1 MKKHKN
7 KQKWERRMENPS
19 SSERSRAGIEDNML
33 AMFDASETKDAHQD
47 ALDDRIAFIDA
58 VRASCEHGK
67 PPTSK
72 IFGAVFH
79 MLRTGKSLE
88 LIVGSY
94 KLLVDLDKH
103 FPRVYLSGTDDSR
116 SSSNSPSKLV
126 VVKEAWSPIIDFVDK
141 AAAVSE
147 AGDKQSGGSLDPSS
161 FQVLI
166 EGLAEVLSETKF
178 EAASMEPLRNM
189 LIFQYLVVVFED
201 DFLPRNATLNWS
213 MQRESL
219 LSLLLGSRKINY
231 KSLMKDC
238 MAIMCQLSQ
247 PLSELSKHPVLQES
261 SESKLSKSCHTA
273 LSLAL
278 LGILKDTCVSME
290 KLLIMDLDMAR
301 KKADIEGRT
310 TRADTYNKDS
320 VPVFLK
326 VAPKYHLS
334 ALPLPIPL
342 THFSFFALTCLYLG
356 LDEMVSEPK
365 WKLEIVVQYLWKYIT
380 KPSVRTRKSNGH
392 TEDATFGGALKCF
405 SNITGTKSLIKKIGV
420 DVVQFL
426 LAHGFQAH
434 LSILSKGNAG
444 DKQGGNSALVDLCQA
459 FISAF
464 DSLRS
469 TNEHMEILSMGKE
482 ALFTAATIISAM
494 PQHCIEKYSLLAA
507 L

>member
-1 MKKHKN
+1 
-7 KQKWERRMENPS
+7 MENPS
-19 SSERSRAGIEDNML
+19 SGERWSRAGIDDNML
-33 AMFDASETKDAHQD
+33 AMFDASETKDVHQD

-103 FPRVYLSGTDDSR
+103 FPRVYLSGMDDSR

-126 VVKEAWSPIIDFVDK
+126 VVKEAWAPIIGFVDK
-141 AAAVSE
+141 ATAVSE
-147 AGDKQSGGSLDPSS
+147 AGDKQSGGSLDHSS
-161 FQVLI
+161 FQALI
-166 EGLAEVLSETKF
+166 EELAEILSETKF

-231 KSLMKDC
+231 KSLMKYF
-238 MAIMCQLSQ
+238 MAILCQLSQ
-247 PLSELSKHPVLQES
+247 LQSELSKHPVLQES
-261 SESKLSKSCHTA
+261 SESKLSKNCHTA

-278 LGILKDTCVSME
+278 HGVLKDTCVSME
-290 KLLIMDLDMAR
+290 KLLVMIMDLDMAR
-301 KKADIEGRT
+301 KIADIEGHT
-310 TRADTYNKDS
+310 TRGDSPRTPLMDIILDELSYNKDS

-326 VAPKYHLS
+326 
-334 ALPLPIPL
+334 I
-342 THFSFFALTCLYLG
+342 FS
-356 LDEMVSEPK
+356 ESK

-392 TEDATFGGALKCF
+392 TEDATFDGALKCF
-405 SNITGTKSLIKKIGV
+405 SNKTGTKSLIKKIGV

-444 DKQGGNSALVDLCQA
+444 DKQGGDSAIVDSCQT

-469 TNEHMEILSMGKE
+469 TDAQMEILSIGKE
-482 ALFTAATIISAM
+482 ALFTAATIIFMKS
-494 PQHCIEKYSLLAA
+494 
-507 L
+507 

>member
-1 MKKHKN
+1 
-7 KQKWERRMENPS
+7 MENPS
-19 SSERSRAGIEDNML
+19 SGERWSRAGIDDNML
-33 AMFDASETKDAHQD
+33 AMFDASETKDVHQD

-103 FPRVYLSGTDDSR
+103 FPRVYLSGMDDSR

-126 VVKEAWSPIIDFVDK
+126 VVKEAWAPIIGFVDK
-141 AAAVSE
+141 ATAVSE
-147 AGDKQSGGSLDPSS
+147 AGDKQSGGSLDHSS
-161 FQVLI
+161 FQALI
-166 EGLAEVLSETKF
+166 EELAEILSETKF

-231 KSLMKDC
+231 KSLMKYF
-238 MAIMCQLSQ
+238 MAILCQLSQ
-247 PLSELSKHPVLQES
+247 LQSELSKHPVLQES
-261 SESKLSKSCHTA
+261 SESKLSKNCHTA

-278 LGILKDTCVSME
+278 HGVLKDTCVSME
-290 KLLIMDLDMAR
+290 KLLVMIMDLDMAR
-301 KKADIEGRT
+301 KIADIEGHT
-310 TRADTYNKDS
+310 TRGDSPRTPLMDIILDELSYNKDS

-334 ALPLPIPL
+334 SLPLSVPL
-342 THFSFFALTCLYLG
+342 THFSFVADNCLYMG
-356 LDEMVSEPK
+356 LDEIFSESK

-392 TEDATFGGALKCF
+392 TEDATFDGALKCF
-405 SNITGTKSLIKKIGV
+405 SNKTGTKSLIKKIGV

-444 DKQGGNSALVDLCQA
+444 DKQGGDSAIVDSCQT

-469 TNEHMEILSMGKE
+469 TDAQMEILSIGKE
-482 ALFTAATIISAM
+482 ALFTAATIIFMKS
-494 PQHCIEKYSLLAA
+494 
-507 L
+507 

>member
-1 MKKHKN
+1 MLSFFAFLYGFIH
-7 KQKWERRMENPS
+7 
-19 SSERSRAGIEDNML
+19 AG
-33 AMFDASETKDAHQD
+33 
-47 ALDDRIAFIDA
+47 IAFIDA

-103 FPRVYLSGTDDSR
+103 FPRVYLSGMDDSR

-126 VVKEAWSPIIDFVDK
+126 VVKEAWAPIIGFVDK
-141 AAAVSE
+141 ATAVSE
-147 AGDKQSGGSLDPSS
+147 AGDKQSGGSLDHSS
-161 FQVLI
+161 FQALI
-166 EGLAEVLSETKF
+166 EELAEILSETKF

-231 KSLMKDC
+231 KSLMKYF
-238 MAIMCQLSQ
+238 MAILCQLSQ
-247 PLSELSKHPVLQES
+247 LQSELSKHPVLQES
-261 SESKLSKSCHTA
+261 SESKLSKNCHTA

-278 LGILKDTCVSME
+278 HGVLKDTCVSME
-290 KLLIMDLDMAR
+290 KLLVMIMDLDMAR
-301 KKADIEGRT
+301 KIADIEGHT
-310 TRADTYNKDS
+310 TRGDSPRTPLMDIILDELSYNKDS

-326 VAPKYHLS
+326 
-334 ALPLPIPL
+334 I
-342 THFSFFALTCLYLG
+342 FS
-356 LDEMVSEPK
+356 ESK

-392 TEDATFGGALKCF
+392 TEDATFDGALKCF
-405 SNITGTKSLIKKIGV
+405 SNKTGTKSLIKKIGV

-444 DKQGGNSALVDLCQA
+444 DKQGGDSAIVDSCQT

-469 TNEHMEILSMGKE
+469 TDAHMEILSIGKE
-482 ALFTAATIISAM
+482 ALFTAATIIFMKS
-494 PQHCIEKYSLLAA
+494 
-507 L
+507 

>member
-1 MKKHKN
+1 
-7 KQKWERRMENPS
+7 MENPS
-19 SSERSRAGIEDNML
+19 SGERWSRAGIDDNML
-33 AMFDASETKDAHQD
+33 AMFDASETKDVHQD

-103 FPRVYLSGTDDSR
+103 FPRVYLSGMDDSR

-166 EGLAEVLSETKF
+166 EGLAEVLAETKF

-231 KSLMKDC
+231 KSLMKYF
-238 MAIMCQLSQ
+238 MAILCQLSQ
-247 PLSELSKHPVLQES
+247 LQSELSKHPVLQES
-261 SESKLSKSCHTA
+261 SESKLSKNCHTA

-278 LGILKDTCVSME
+278 HGVLKDTCVSME
-290 KLLIMDLDMAR
+290 KLLVMIMDLDMAR
-301 KKADIEGRT
+301 KIADIEGHT
-310 TRADTYNKDS
+310 TRGDSPRTPLMDIILDELSYNKDS

-326 VAPKYHLS
+326 
-334 ALPLPIPL
+334 I
-342 THFSFFALTCLYLG
+342 FS
-356 LDEMVSEPK
+356 ESK

-392 TEDATFGGALKCF
+392 TEDATFDGALKCF
-405 SNITGTKSLIKKIGV
+405 SNKTGTKSLIKKIGV

-444 DKQGGNSALVDLCQA
+444 DKQGGDSAIVDSCQT

-469 TNEHMEILSMGKE
+469 TDAHMEILSIGKE
-482 ALFTAATIISAM
+482 ALFTAATIIFMKS
-494 PQHCIEKYSLLAA
+494 
-507 L
+507 

>member
-1 MKKHKN
+1 
-7 KQKWERRMENPS
+7 
-19 SSERSRAGIEDNML
+19 
-33 AMFDASETKDAHQD
+33 
-47 ALDDRIAFIDA
+47 
-58 VRASCEHGK
+58 
-67 PPTSK
+67 
-72 IFGAVFH
+72 

-103 FPRVYLSGTDDSR
+103 FPRVYLSGMDDSR

-126 VVKEAWSPIIDFVDK
+126 VVKEAWAPIIGFVDK
-141 AAAVSE
+141 ATAVSE
-147 AGDKQSGGSLDPSS
+147 AGDKQSGGSLDHSS
-161 FQVLI
+161 FQALI
-166 EGLAEVLSETKF
+166 EELAEILSETKF

-231 KSLMKDC
+231 KSLMKYF
-238 MAIMCQLSQ
+238 MAILCQLSQ
-247 PLSELSKHPVLQES
+247 LQSELSKHPVLQES
-261 SESKLSKSCHTA
+261 SESKLSKNCHTA

-278 LGILKDTCVSME
+278 HGVLKDTCVSME
-290 KLLIMDLDMAR
+290 KLLVMIMDLDMAR
-301 KKADIEGRT
+301 KIADIEGHT
-310 TRADTYNKDS
+310 TRGDSPRTPLMDIILDELSYNKDS

-326 VAPKYHLS
+326 
-334 ALPLPIPL
+334 I
-342 THFSFFALTCLYLG
+342 FS
-356 LDEMVSEPK
+356 ESK

-392 TEDATFGGALKCF
+392 TEDATFDGALKCF
-405 SNITGTKSLIKKIGV
+405 SNKTGTKSLIKKIGV

-444 DKQGGNSALVDLCQA
+444 DKQGGDSAIVDSCQT

-469 TNEHMEILSMGKE
+469 TDAHMEILSIGKE
-482 ALFTAATIISAM
+482 ALFTAATIIFMKS
-494 PQHCIEKYSLLAA
+494 
-507 L
+507 

>member
-290 KLLIMDLDMAR
+290 KLL
-301 KKADIEGRT
+301 
-310 TRADTYNKDS
+310 
-320 VPVFLK
+320 
-326 VAPKYHLS
+326 
-334 ALPLPIPL
+334 
-342 THFSFFALTCLYLG
+342 
-356 LDEMVSEPK
+356 MVSEPK

>member
-1 MKKHKN
+1 
-7 KQKWERRMENPS
+7 MENPS

-116 SSSNSPSKLV
+116 SSSYSPSKLV

-166 EGLAEVLSETKF
+166 EGLAEVLAETKF

-247 PLSELSKHPVLQES
+247 LLSELSKHPVLQES

-278 LGILKDTCVSME
+278 LGILNDTCVSME
-290 KLLIMDLDMAR
+290 KLLVMIMDLDMAR

-310 TRADTYNKDS
+310 TRADSPRTPLMDIILDELAYNKDS

-326 VAPKYHLS
+326 
-334 ALPLPIPL
+334 
-342 THFSFFALTCLYLG
+342 
-356 LDEMVSEPK
+356 MVSEPK

-482 ALFTAATIISAM
+482 ALFTAATIISV
-494 PQHCIEKYSLLAA
+494 KS
-507 L
+507 

>member
-1 MKKHKN
+1 
-7 KQKWERRMENPS
+7 MENPS
-19 SSERSRAGIEDNML
+19 SGERWSRAGIDDNML
-33 AMFDASETKDAHQD
+33 AMFDASETKDVHQD

-103 FPRVYLSGTDDSR
+103 FPRVYLSGMDDSR

-126 VVKEAWSPIIDFVDK
+126 VVKEAWAPIIGFVDK
-141 AAAVSE
+141 ATAVSE
-147 AGDKQSGGSLDPSS
+147 AGDKQSGGSLDHSS
-161 FQVLI
+161 FQALI
-166 EGLAEVLSETKF
+166 EELAEILSETKF

-219 LSLLLGSRKINY
+219 LSLLLFLQGSRKINY
-231 KSLMKDC
+231 KSLMKYF
-238 MAIMCQLSQ
+238 MAILCQLSQ
-247 PLSELSKHPVLQES
+247 LQSELSKHPVLQES
-261 SESKLSKSCHTA
+261 SESKLSKNCHTA

-278 LGILKDTCVSME
+278 HGVLKDTCVSME
-290 KLLIMDLDMAR
+290 KLLVMIMDLDMAR
-301 KKADIEGRT
+301 KIADIEGHT
-310 TRADTYNKDS
+310 TRGDSPRTPLMDIILDELSYNKDS

-326 VAPKYHLS
+326 
-334 ALPLPIPL
+334 I
-342 THFSFFALTCLYLG
+342 FS
-356 LDEMVSEPK
+356 ESK

-392 TEDATFGGALKCF
+392 TEDATFDGALKCF
-405 SNITGTKSLIKKIGV
+405 SNKTGTKSLIKKIGV

-444 DKQGGNSALVDLCQA
+444 DKQGGDSAIVDSCQT

-469 TNEHMEILSMGKE
+469 TDAQMEILSIGKE
-482 ALFTAATIISAM
+482 ALFTAATIIFMKS
-494 PQHCIEKYSLLAA
+494 
-507 L
+507 

>member
-1 MKKHKN
+1 
-7 KQKWERRMENPS
+7 MENPS

-141 AAAVSE
+141 ATAVSE

-166 EGLAEVLSETKF
+166 EGLAEVLAETKF

-219 LSLLLGSRKINY
+219 LSLLL
-231 KSLMKDC
+231 
-238 MAIMCQLSQ
+238 
-247 PLSELSKHPVLQES
+247 
-261 SESKLSKSCHTA
+261 
-273 LSLAL
+273 
-278 LGILKDTCVSME
+278 
-290 KLLIMDLDMAR
+290 IMDLDMAR

-310 TRADTYNKDS
+310 TRADS
-320 VPVFLK
+320 H
-326 VAPKYHLS
+326 AS
-334 ALPLPIPL
+334 
-342 THFSFFALTCLYLG
+342 
-356 LDEMVSEPK
+356 DELHMVSEPK

-482 ALFTAATIISAM
+482 ALFTAATIISV
-494 PQHCIEKYSLLAA
+494 KS
-507 L
+507 

>member
-1 MKKHKN
+1 MGFVCVKFSATPVFCLRRNEQKN
-7 KQKWERRMENPS
+7 KQKWERKMENPS
-19 SSERSRAGIEDNML
+19 SGERWSRAGIDDNML
-33 AMFDASETKDAHQD
+33 AMFDASETKDVHQD

-103 FPRVYLSGTDDSR
+103 FPRVYLSGMDDSR

-126 VVKEAWSPIIDFVDK
+126 VVKEAWAPIIGFVDK
-141 AAAVSE
+141 ATAVSE
-147 AGDKQSGGSLDPSS
+147 AGDKQSGGSLDHSS
-161 FQVLI
+161 FQALI
-166 EGLAEVLSETKF
+166 EELAEILSETKF

-231 KSLMKDC
+231 KSLMKYF
-238 MAIMCQLSQ
+238 MAILCQLSQ
-247 PLSELSKHPVLQES
+247 LQSELSKHPVLQES
-261 SESKLSKSCHTA
+261 SESKLSKNCHTA

-278 LGILKDTCVSME
+278 HGVLKDTCVSME
-290 KLLIMDLDMAR
+290 KLLVMIMDLDMAR
-301 KKADIEGRT
+301 KIADIEGHITRGDSPRT
-310 TRADTYNKDS
+310 PLMDIILDELSYNKDS

-326 VAPKYHLS
+326 
-334 ALPLPIPL
+334 I
-342 THFSFFALTCLYLG
+342 FS
-356 LDEMVSEPK
+356 ESK

-392 TEDATFGGALKCF
+392 TEDATFDGALKCF
-405 SNITGTKSLIKKIGV
+405 SNKTGTKSLIKKIGV

-444 DKQGGNSALVDLCQA
+444 DKQGGDSAIAYGDIVYRKRGTIYCGNYYLHEIIGMLCHN
-459 FISAF
+459 IV
-464 DSLRS
+464 
-469 TNEHMEILSMGKE
+469 
-482 ALFTAATIISAM
+482 
-494 PQHCIEKYSLLAA
+494 
-507 L
+507 

>member
-1 MKKHKN
+1 
-7 KQKWERRMENPS
+7 MENPS
-19 SSERSRAGIEDNML
+19 SGERWSRAGIDDNML
-33 AMFDASETKDAHQD
+33 AMFDASETKDVHQD

-103 FPRVYLSGTDDSR
+103 FPRVYLSGMDDSR

-126 VVKEAWSPIIDFVDK
+126 VVKEAWAPIIGFVDK
-141 AAAVSE
+141 ATAVSE
-147 AGDKQSGGSLDPSS
+147 AGDKQSGGSLDHSS
-161 FQVLI
+161 FQALI
-166 EGLAEVLSETKF
+166 EELAEILSETKF

-231 KSLMKDC
+231 KSLMKYF
-238 MAIMCQLSQ
+238 MAILCQLSQ
-247 PLSELSKHPVLQES
+247 LQSELSKHPVLQES
-261 SESKLSKSCHTA
+261 SESKLSKNCHTA

-278 LGILKDTCVSME
+278 HGVLKDTCVSME
-290 KLLIMDLDMAR
+290 KLLVMIMDLDMAR
-301 KKADIEGRT
+301 KIADIEGHT
-310 TRADTYNKDS
+310 TRGDSPRTPLMDIILDELSYNKDS

-326 VAPKYHLS
+326 
-334 ALPLPIPL
+334 I
-342 THFSFFALTCLYLG
+342 FS
-356 LDEMVSEPK
+356 ESK

-392 TEDATFGGALKCF
+392 TEDATFDGALKCF
-405 SNITGTKSLIKKIGV
+405 SNKTGTKSLIKKIGV

-444 DKQGGNSALVDLCQA
+444 DKQGGDSAIVDSCQT

-469 TNEHMEILSMGKE
+469 TD
-482 ALFTAATIISAM
+482 A
-494 PQHCIEKYSLLAA
+494 
-507 L
+507 

>member
-1 MKKHKN
+1 
-7 KQKWERRMENPS
+7 MENPS
-19 SSERSRAGIEDNML
+19 SGERWSRAGIDDNML
-33 AMFDASETKDAHQD
+33 AMFDASETKDVHQD

-103 FPRVYLSGTDDSR
+103 FPRVYLSGMDDSR

-126 VVKEAWSPIIDFVDK
+126 VVKEAWAPIIGFVDK
-141 AAAVSE
+141 ATAVSE
-147 AGDKQSGGSLDPSS
+147 AGDKQSGGSLDHSS
-161 FQVLI
+161 FQALI
-166 EGLAEVLSETKF
+166 EELAEILSETKF

-231 KSLMKDC
+231 KSLMKYF
-238 MAIMCQLSQ
+238 MAILCQLSQ
-247 PLSELSKHPVLQES
+247 LQSELSKHPVLQES
-261 SESKLSKSCHTA
+261 SESKLSKNCHTA

-278 LGILKDTCVSME
+278 HGVLKDTCVSME
-290 KLLIMDLDMAR
+290 KLLVMIMDLDMAR
-301 KKADIEGRT
+301 KIADIEGHT
-310 TRADTYNKDS
+310 TRGDSPRTPLMDIILDELSYNKDS

-326 VAPKYHLS
+326 
-334 ALPLPIPL
+334 I
-342 THFSFFALTCLYLG
+342 FS
-356 LDEMVSEPK
+356 ESK

-392 TEDATFGGALKCF
+392 TEDATFDGALKCF
-405 SNITGTKSLIKKIGV
+405 SNKTGTKSLIKKIGV

-444 DKQGGNSALVDLCQA
+444 DKQGGDSAIVDSCQT

-469 TNEHMEILSMGKE
+469 TDAHMEILSIGKE
-482 ALFTAATIISAM
+482 ALFTAATIIFMKS
-494 PQHCIEKYSLLAA
+494 
-507 L
+507 

>member
-1 MKKHKN
+1 
-7 KQKWERRMENPS
+7 
-19 SSERSRAGIEDNML
+19 
-33 AMFDASETKDAHQD
+33 
-47 ALDDRIAFIDA
+47 
-58 VRASCEHGK
+58 
-67 PPTSK
+67 
-72 IFGAVFH
+72 

-103 FPRVYLSGTDDSR
+103 FPRVYLSGMDDSR

-126 VVKEAWSPIIDFVDK
+126 VVKEAWAPIIGFVDK
-141 AAAVSE
+141 ATAVSE
-147 AGDKQSGGSLDPSS
+147 AGDKQSGGSLDHSS
-161 FQVLI
+161 FQALI
-166 EGLAEVLSETKF
+166 EELAEILSETKF

-219 LSLLLGSRKINY
+219 LSLLLFLQGSRKINY
-231 KSLMKDC
+231 KSLMKYF
-238 MAIMCQLSQ
+238 MAILCQLSQ
-247 PLSELSKHPVLQES
+247 LQSELSKHPVLQES
-261 SESKLSKSCHTA
+261 SESKLSKNCHTA

-278 LGILKDTCVSME
+278 HGVLKDTCVSME
-290 KLLIMDLDMAR
+290 KLLVMIMDLDMAR
-301 KKADIEGRT
+301 KIADIEGHT
-310 TRADTYNKDS
+310 TRGDSPRTPLMDIILDELSYNKDS

-326 VAPKYHLS
+326 
-334 ALPLPIPL
+334 I
-342 THFSFFALTCLYLG
+342 FS
-356 LDEMVSEPK
+356 ESK

-392 TEDATFGGALKCF
+392 TEDATFDGALKCF
-405 SNITGTKSLIKKIGV
+405 SNKTGTKSLIKKIGV

-444 DKQGGNSALVDLCQA
+444 DKQGGDSAIVDSCQT

-469 TNEHMEILSMGKE
+469 TDAHMEILSIGKE
-482 ALFTAATIISAM
+482 ALFTAATIIFMKS
-494 PQHCIEKYSLLAA
+494 
-507 L
+507 

>member
-1 MKKHKN
+1 
-7 KQKWERRMENPS
+7 MENPS
-19 SSERSRAGIEDNML
+19 SGERWSRAGIDDNML
-33 AMFDASETKDAHQD
+33 AMFDASETKDVHQD

-103 FPRVYLSGTDDSR
+103 FPRVYLSGMDDSR

-126 VVKEAWSPIIDFVDK
+126 VVKEAWAPIIGFVDK
-141 AAAVSE
+141 ATAVSE
-147 AGDKQSGGSLDPSS
+147 AGDKQSGGSLDHSS
-161 FQVLI
+161 FQALI
-166 EGLAEVLSETKF
+166 EELAEILSETKF

-219 LSLLLGSRKINY
+219 LSLLLFLQGSRKINY
-231 KSLMKDC
+231 KSLMKYF
-238 MAIMCQLSQ
+238 MAILCQLSQ
-247 PLSELSKHPVLQES
+247 LQSELSKHPVLQES
-261 SESKLSKSCHTA
+261 SESKLSKNCHTA

-278 LGILKDTCVSME
+278 HGVLKDTCVSME
-290 KLLIMDLDMAR
+290 KLLVMIMDLDMAR
-301 KKADIEGRT
+301 KIADIEGHT
-310 TRADTYNKDS
+310 TRGDSPRTPLMDIILDELSYNKDS

-326 VAPKYHLS
+326 
-334 ALPLPIPL
+334 I
-342 THFSFFALTCLYLG
+342 FS
-356 LDEMVSEPK
+356 ESK

-392 TEDATFGGALKCF
+392 TEDATFDGALKCF
-405 SNITGTKSLIKKIGV
+405 SNKTGTKSLIKKIGV

-444 DKQGGNSALVDLCQA
+444 DKQGGDSAIVDSCQT

-469 TNEHMEILSMGKE
+469 TDAHMEILSIGKE
-482 ALFTAATIISAM
+482 ALFTAATIIFMKS
-494 PQHCIEKYSLLAA
+494 
-507 L
+507 

>member
-1 MKKHKN
+1 
-7 KQKWERRMENPS
+7 MENPS
-19 SSERSRAGIEDNML
+19 SGERWSRAGIDDNML
-33 AMFDASETKDAHQD
+33 AMFDASETKDVHQD

-126 VVKEAWSPIIDFVDK
+126 VVKEAWAPIIGFVDK
-141 AAAVSE
+141 ATAVSE
-147 AGDKQSGGSLDPSS
+147 AGDKQSGGSLDHSS
-161 FQVLI
+161 FQALI
-166 EGLAEVLSETKF
+166 EELAEILSETKF

-231 KSLMKDC
+231 KSLMKYF
-238 MAIMCQLSQ
+238 MAILCQLSQ
-247 PLSELSKHPVLQES
+247 LQSELSKHPVLQES
-261 SESKLSKSCHTA
+261 SESKLSKNCHTA

-278 LGILKDTCVSME
+278 HGVLKDTCVSME
-290 KLLIMDLDMAR
+290 KLLVMIMDLDMAR
-301 KKADIEGRT
+301 KIADIEGHT
-310 TRADTYNKDS
+310 TRGDSPRTPLMDIILDELAYNKDS

-326 VAPKYHLS
+326 
-334 ALPLPIPL
+334 I
-342 THFSFFALTCLYLG
+342 FS
-356 LDEMVSEPK
+356 ESK

-392 TEDATFGGALKCF
+392 TEDATFDGALKCF
-405 SNITGTKSLIKKIGV
+405 SNKTGTKSLIKKIGV

-444 DKQGGNSALVDLCQA
+444 DKQGGDSAIVDSCQT

-469 TNEHMEILSMGKE
+469 TDAHMEILSIGKE
-482 ALFTAATIISAM
+482 ALFTAATIIFMKS
-494 PQHCIEKYSLLAA
+494 
-507 L
+507 